1 MHKKRYSFWN
11 DGDKGEQGDGKCKTT
26 FIEQKS
32 SDSSHS
38 GYRITLYWWNVQG
51 HQALR
56 NAGVWTD
63 NWNTAVLCHTHDC
76 WTLDTWYA
84 WLLNF
89 GHVTRMIVE
98 LWTRERN
105 VEHVRG
111 FFPRPLECERERF
124 EWSVWRES
132 ERRRSVLL
140 KARFYETF
148 ERFYYPVFRQVNWE
162 MGFFLSANWE
172 LKIYCR
178 LTNWNCDLKLSW
190 NIKQMEF

>member
-76 WTLDTWYA
+76 WTLDTWHA

-89 GHVTRMIVE
+89 GHVKEMSNTCVVFPTTFGM
-98 LWTRERN
+98 WTREIWVISVTR
-105 VEHVRG
+105 
-111 FFPRPLECERERF
+111 ERETEKCFIKSCFTRPSSASIIRF
-124 EWSVWRES
+124 SDKSTGKW
-132 ERRRSVLL
+132 
-140 KARFYETF
+140 A
-148 ERFYYPVFRQVNWE
+148 
-162 MGFFLSANWE
+162 FFLSANWE